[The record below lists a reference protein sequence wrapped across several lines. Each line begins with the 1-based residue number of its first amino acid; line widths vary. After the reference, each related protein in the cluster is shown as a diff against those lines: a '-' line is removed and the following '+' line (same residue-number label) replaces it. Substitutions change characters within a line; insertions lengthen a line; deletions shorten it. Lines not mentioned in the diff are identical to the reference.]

1 MTDFHINIY
10 VFLGILEFALL
21 LLVLSLVFILRSHK
35 LAGRLRVAQVK
46 LKRAAQLPEPVTF
59 DQYLRDELSQNQ
71 DILERVAASQDEAEK
86 KVADLMD
93 IRNQYL
99 ELEVEARAVADNPIA
114 FQDKLET
121 GLSEL
126 REGVLSEAE
135 IVMEPVVGPPEPTAQ
150 QEETAATEQRKLIDT
165 RDAEFNRLKEVINNQ
180 QDAMKALLHAEGEAS
195 PQDGDRE
202 LHGKLQE
209 LEVLLEFKDAT
220 IDELEKQNS
229 RLEARLLAAEEG
241 KILN

>member
-1 MTDFHINIY
+1 MTDFHINTY

-21 LLVLSLVFILRSHK
+21 LLVLSLVLILRSHK

-46 LKRAAQLPEPVTF
+46 LKKAAQLPEPVTF

-99 ELEVEARAVADNPIA
+99 ELEIEARAVADNPIA

-126 REGVLSEAE
+126 QEGVLSEAE
-135 IVMEPVVGPPEPTAQ
+135 IVMEPVVEPPEPTTQ

-180 QDAMKALLHAEGEAS
+180 QDAMKALLDAEAEAS

-209 LEVLLEFKDAT
+209 LEALLEFKDAT

-229 RLEARLLAAEEG
+229 KLEARLLAAEEE
-241 KILN
+241 KNLN

>member
-1 MTDFHINIY
+1 MTDFHINTY

-35 LAGRLRVAQVK
+35 LAGQLRVAQVK
-46 LKRAAQLPEPVTF
+46 LKKAAQLPEPVTF

-93 IRNQYL
+93 IRKQYL

-180 QDAMKALLHAEGEAS
+180 QDAMKALLDAEAEAS

-209 LEVLLEFKDAT
+209 LEALLEFKDAT

>member
-10 VFLGILEFALL
+10 AFLGILEFALL

-35 LAGRLRVAQVK
+35 LAGQLRVAQVK
-46 LKRAAQLPEPVTF
+46 LKKAAQLPEPVTF

-93 IRNQYL
+93 IRNRYL

-135 IVMEPVVGPPEPTAQ
+135 IVMEPVVGPAESMAQ
-150 QEETAATEQRKLIDT
+150 QEETTATEQRKLIDT
-165 RDAEFNRLKEVINNQ
+165 RDAEFNRLKAVINNQ
-180 QDAMKALLHAEGEAS
+180 QDAMKALLDAEGEAS
-195 PQDGDRE
+195 TQDGDRE

-209 LEVLLEFKDAT
+209 LEALLELKDAT

-229 RLEARLLAAEEG
+229 RLEARLLAAEEE
-241 KILN
+241 KNLN